1 MLTIKNI
8 SKLEGYESHP
18 YKIEYINTLGEMYI
32 FTIDI
37 ANKNYIINVLLSR
50 IPQEVDGNTLYSL
63 RVNGDEHLIPKSL
76 LLSAKSL
83 GKHII
88 NLLNM
93 SDFNPPF

>member
-1 MLTIKNI
+1 VLTIKNI
-8 SKLEGYESHP
+8 SKLEGYEYHP
-18 YKIEYINTLGEMYI
+18 YKIEYINTLDEMYI
-32 FTIDI
+32 FSIDV
-37 ANKNYIINVLLSR
+37 ADKNCIINALLKR
-50 IPQEVDGNTLYSL
+50 IPQEVDGNILYSL
-63 RVNGDEHLIPKSL
+63 SVNGDEHLIPKSL

>member
-8 SKLEGYESHP
+8 SKLHGYEAHP
-18 YKIEYINTLGEMYI
+18 WKIESISSVNNDYI
-32 FTIDI
+32 FSID
-37 ANKNYIINVLLSR
+37 NTDKFFMVNVRLTR
-50 IPQEVDGNTLYSL
+50 IPQDVDGNILYSL
-63 RVNGDEHLIPKSL
+63 SVNGDEHLIPKSL

-93 SDFNPPF
+93 MDVNLPF

>member
-8 SKLEGYESHP
+8 SKLEGYESYP

-37 ANKNYIINVLLSR
+37 ANKNYVVNAMLSR
-50 IPQEVDGNTLYSL
+50 TPKEVDGNILYSL
-63 RVNGDEHLIPKSL
+63 IVNGDEQLIPKSL
-76 LLSAKSL
+76 LLSAKSM

-88 NLLNM
+88 NLINM

>member
-8 SKLEGYESHP
+8 SKLEGYEAHP
-18 YKIEYINTLGEMYI
+18 YKIEYINTLGHAYI

-37 ANKNYIINVLLSR
+37 ADKNYVINAILNR
-50 IPQEVDGNTLYSL
+50 IPQEVDGNILYSL
-63 RVNGDEHLIPKSL
+63 TVNGDEHLIPKSL

-88 NLLNM
+88 NLLNI